1 MKNMKKKKF
10 LFSLDGFRHAVQAL
24 WAFVT
29 NSWLIGFFQ
38 GRIYQGKLKSICLPG
53 LNCYSCPG
61 ALGSCPIGSL
71 QAVLGSRNFRF
82 SFYVAGF
89 LIFIGALTGRFVCGW
104 LCPFGLIQE
113 LLHKIPFKWKIRS
126 FKGDKA
132 LRYVKYGV
140 LLIFVVLLPSVI
152 RDVIGQG
159 TPWFCKLL
167 CPAGTLEG
175 GIPLLVSNVTLR
187 TAVGPLFWWKF
198 VLLLVTGIA
207 CLIIYRPFCKYICPL
222 GAIYALFNPISV
234 LRYKPD
240 LHQCTHCGACRA
252 VCGMNLDPVSQANHP
267 ECIHCGR
274 CKKVCPRKAI
284 R

>member
-1 MKNMKKKKF
+1 MKKKKF

-82 SFYVAGF
+82 SFYVVGF

-140 LLIFVVLLPSVI
+140 LLIFVVLLPPFFAGKFPRRI
-152 RDVIGQG
+152 E
-159 TPWFCKLL
+159 LL
-167 CPAGTLEG
+167 TIPFNHSILHKGEIDY
-175 GIPLLVSNVTLR
+175 GIVP
-187 TAVGPLFWWKF
+187 
-198 VLLLVTGIA
+198 
-207 CLIIYRPFCKYICPL
+207 
-222 GAIYALFNPISV
+222 
-234 LRYKPD
+234 
-240 LHQCTHCGACRA
+240 Q
-252 VCGMNLDPVSQANHP
+252 
-267 ECIHCGR
+267 
-274 CKKVCPRKAI
+274 
-284 R
+284 